1 VLFVLGTQGSQLSFE
16 GYRKT
21 LEDLSKFDA
30 TFVIVLVKPTDWTGD
45 WANTIDPAKNQEI
58 IAAWKQWYKNG
69 GNSQSRFNDLK
80 DAWKKWSLEG
90 GNFTQI
96 FKKQNSITYDLPAN
110 FVFTTYV
117 PQAQLLSKY
126 GDRTIMIS
134 GMGASSLAEAID
146 AEVPILGFPV
156 QADQPENSRM
166 VQDLQVGVNRS
177 AFVTELYTTGDVQ
190 KPYGGYGKVW
200 RKLVGEQHVTNDQLE
215 GFGIDLSAAL
225 EHVSSNWDRYKENI
239 RKLKDDLAKLTF
251 SQEEVADLYIAM
263 LPKSRSTKIDLE
275 NTE

>member
-1 VLFVLGTQGSQLSFE
+1 MEATLSLGLMI
-16 GYRKT
+16 
-21 LEDLSKFDA
+21 SKM
-30 TFVIVLVKPTDWTGD
+30 LG
-45 WANTIDPAKNQEI
+45 
-58 IAAWKQWYKNG
+58 KNG
-69 GNSQSRFNDLK
+69 LEKGAISQNTSRNKSQSSK
-80 DAWKKWSLEG
+80 
-90 GNFTQI
+90 
-96 FKKQNSITYDLPAN
+96 TYHLPAN

-117 PQAQLLSKY
+117 PQLLSKY

-190 KPYGGYGKVW
+190 KPYGEYGKVW

-225 EHVSSNWDRYKENI
+225 EHVSSNWDGYKENI
-239 RKLKDDLAKLTF
+239 RKLKGDLAKLTF
-251 SQEEVADLYIAM
+251 SQEEVADQYIAM
-263 LPKSRSTKIDLE
+263 LQ
-275 NTE
+275 